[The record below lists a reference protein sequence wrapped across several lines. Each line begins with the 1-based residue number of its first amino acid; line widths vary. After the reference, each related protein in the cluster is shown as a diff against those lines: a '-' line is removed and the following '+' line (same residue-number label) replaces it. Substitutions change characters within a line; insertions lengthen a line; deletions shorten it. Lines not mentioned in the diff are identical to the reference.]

1 MAFDPSKPF
10 EIERPSF
17 DPSQPFEIESQ
28 DAFDPSQPFE
38 VEGKVAFDPSQPFDI
53 EEKEDPSLG
62 RIGAGLSAEIATAQ
76 GLKFAGAAAGA
87 AAGGGIA
94 SIPLATIGYI
104 SGAIT
109 GGVAGSVL
117 AQNIEGRDKIS
128 QGRVLADTLLNLIP
142 VPIGKLKKGTTFTKA
157 LVDNSAKQA
166 AAGAGLSVGAAA
178 IEKSIE
184 EGEFL
189 TPEEILASGGI
200 GAGLGLGLGSLGTV
214 MNKSARKMIGKS
226 EDEITR
232 LYDEGDVDAVNFIDG
247 TIGQKESDRT
257 IRRAKGLVAQLVPSR
272 VIGNRASEDVRR
284 VINEVDAA
292 KETAQ
297 RALKTIDPIYNN
309 LSDPMKK
316 RVDDYVEGRIDSL
329 PPELNDIRASIDEAK
344 DLIVGSQ
351 NKIIELSEKGFIDL
365 DEGFV
370 QAIKNSAA
378 DGSYLRREYRFFE
391 DPKYRPSKQAEEALL
406 RSLTKPLK
414 DNSQMTTGEAMDFI
428 AQLQS
433 ARTQSSP
440 LRGLDILG
448 NPKNAKFFKD
458 RNDEMSKEMLDYLG
472 VYKRPGEKI
481 FATISKLGTYAS
493 EQSGAQR
500 VARDLMNQGLA
511 VKASQRPVGEV
522 YEKLTF
528 RNQGIT
534 DNGEELFV
542 PADVNVAIKNL
553 FGTGAVGETGV
564 LTQNA
569 FSKLLSTT
577 TGLSKFVKVPL
588 APAAYSPQLFGN
600 AFTMLGMGMN
610 PFRGLKKG
618 LGVSLAEFRKKGIS
632 LKEFNR
638 YKALGLVDKDVRSSD
653 IRASLENGYDIPI
666 LRGTVGEKAKGALR
680 GIGKAYSAADTAFRI
695 SVFENYKKQLR
706 KMSSNIEK
714 KLSPEQFDRMA
725 AELTNSTYQNYD
737 RINPNLRFLSRIGVL
752 NEFVSFNLELMR
764 TTLNQA
770 KLAKSMI
777 DGSFARNMQQKY
789 GVKIEAKAARRE
801 GMKRVT
807 ALSAALGAA
816 SSAIAI
822 YNSRRG
828 FDSEQQKAIRET
840 VAPDWD
846 DSTALIF
853 SRDGDKIGL
862 TNMSYRMPVAELT
875 SAFEAGLRGED
886 LSESAGNF
894 FQAVGDKM
902 FGEGQMNMRNAIN
915 AIQNRDPDTGRPITS
930 DPRFLD
936 GIVDRATYYVG
947 KTFKP
952 GLIND
957 IQKWDER
964 TPSEQGA
971 RYLLGERKFNTTID
985 SGVGFKFRD
994 IRDNVKSLRSGYSG
1008 SLFDENANVAAQYNK
1023 FNDVYRANMAEMVKH
1038 VNNLR
1043 TLGKSDEEIM
1053 ALIKKG
1059 GASNVEVNA
1068 TMRGLIPD
1076 MAIAVGVKG
1085 PTLDRVKRYADIYS
1099 RLPRELGNRMLEQ
1112 EIGQKR
1118 INARSLNLIK
1128 QIVQLKAAQ

>member
-1 MAFDPSKPF
+1 MPITQVKAPDGSIIKVEHPEGAS
-10 EIERPSF
+10 EDDILSF
-17 DPSQPFEIESQ
+17 AQSNYQ
-28 DAFDPSQPFE
+28 A
-38 VEGKVAFDPSQPFDI
+38 EGG
-53 EEKEDPSLG
+53 PSLG
-62 RIGAGLSAEIATAQ
+62 QIGAGLAAEIATAQ

-87 AAGGGIA
+87 AAGGGVG
-94 SIPLATIGYI
+94 SIPGATIGYI
-104 SGAIT
+104 GGAIT
-109 GGVAGSVL
+109 GGIAGSIA
-117 AQNIEGRDKIS
+117 AQKLEGREEIS
-128 QGRVLADTLLNLIP
+128 RGRVLADTLLNLIP

-166 AAGAGLSVGAAA
+166 AAGAGLSVSAAA
-178 IEKSIE
+178 IEKGIE

-226 EDEITR
+226 EDEITK

-247 TIGQKESDRT
+247 VIGQKESDRT
-257 IRRAKGLVAQLVPSR
+257 IRKAKGILAQLSPR
-272 VIGNRASEDVRR
+272 KVIGNRATEDVRR

-292 KETAQ
+292 KDSA
-297 RALKTIDPIYNN
+297 RKALKAIDPVYNN
-309 LSDPMKK
+309 LSDPLKK
-316 RVDDYVEGRIDSL
+316 QVDDYVDGKIDAL
-329 PPELNDIRASIDEAK
+329 PAELDNIKGTVDEAR
-344 DLIVGSQ
+344 DLIVDSQ

-365 DEGFV
+365 EEGFI
-370 QAIKNSAA
+370 QKIKDSAK
-378 DGSYLRREYRFFE
+378 DGSYLRREYRFYE
-391 DPKYRPSKQAEEALL
+391 DPDFEPSPEAERRLFDSLRKPKQDVDSMSE
-406 RSLTKPLK
+406 
-414 DNSQMTTGEAMDFI
+414 GEARQFI
-428 AQLQS
+428 ANLKAS
-433 ARTQSSP
+433 RATP
-440 LRGLDILG
+440 IRGLDLLG
-448 NPKNAKFFKD
+448 NPKNAKFFKE
-458 RNDEMSKEMLDYLG
+458 RGELSEEMLDFLG
-472 VYKRPGEKI
+472 VYKRPGERI
-481 FATISKLGTYAS
+481 FATMNKLGTYVA
-493 EQSGAQR
+493 ENAGAER
-500 VARDLMNQGLA
+500 VARNLMDNNLA
-511 VKASQRPVGEV
+511 VRADNIPEGAL
-522 YEKLTF
+522 YEPMAF
-528 RNQGIT
+528 RNREVQV
-534 DNGEELFV
+534 DGEALYV
-542 PADVNVAIKNL
+542 PAEVNTSMRNL
-553 FGTGAVGETGV
+553 FGSGAVKEGNT

-569 FSKLLSTT
+569 FTKLLSTT

-600 AFTMLGMGMN
+600 AFTIMGMGMN
-610 PFRGLKKG
+610 PFRGAKQG
-618 LGVSLAEFRKKGIS
+618 LGVALAEFREKGIP
-632 LKEFNR
+632 LKEFKR
-638 YKALGLVDKDVRSSD
+638 YKELGLVDKDVLSGD
-653 IRASLENGYDIPI
+653 IRASLEKGYDIPV
-666 LRGTVGEKAKGALR
+666 LRGDIGTKVKGATKK
-680 GIGKAYSAADTAFRI
+680 IGKAYSALDTAMRI

-706 KMSSNIEK
+706 KMSPDIEK

-737 RINPNLRFLSRIGVL
+737 RINPNLRFLSRVGVL

-764 TTLNQA
+764 TTFNQA
-770 KLAKSMI
+770 RLAKSMI
-777 DGSFARNMQQKY
+777 DGSFARNMQERY
-789 GVKIEAKAARRE
+789 GVKIDANAARRE
-801 GMKRVT
+801 GMKRMT

-816 SSAIAI
+816 SVGVAA
-822 YNSRRG
+822 YNAQNG

-840 VAPDWD
+840 VAPEWD
-846 DSTALIF
+846 DSSALLF

-862 TNMSYRMPVAELT
+862 TNVSYRMPVAELT
-875 SAFEAGLRGED
+875 SAFSAGARGED
-886 LSESAGNF
+886 FTDKATNF
-894 FQAVGDKM
+894 LRAVTDKM
-902 FGEGQMNMRNAIN
+902 FGGGTMNVKNAIN
-915 AIQNRDPDTGRPITS
+915 ALQNRDPDTGRPITS

-936 GIVDRATYYVG
+936 GIIDRVTYYTG
-947 KTFKP
+947 ETFKP
-952 GLIND
+952 GFVND

-964 TPSEQGA
+964 TPSELGA

-985 SGVGFKFRD
+985 SGVGFRLRGLRENIKS
-994 IRDNVKSLRSGYSG
+994 IRSSYSG
-1008 SLFDENANVAAQYNK
+1008 SLFDENADVAAEYNK